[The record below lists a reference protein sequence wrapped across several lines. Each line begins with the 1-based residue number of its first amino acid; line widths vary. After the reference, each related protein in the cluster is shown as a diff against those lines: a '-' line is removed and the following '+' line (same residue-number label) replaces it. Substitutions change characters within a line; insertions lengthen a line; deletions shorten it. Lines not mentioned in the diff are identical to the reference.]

1 MKQFVQT
8 AFKTPMFLVFA
19 FVLCLYGFSAL
30 GRPAEINTY
39 AVVTSIGIDSTD
51 DEENRYE
58 ISLLTFIPIAEQNF
72 TETYKVVSAKGRSVS
87 EAMDFAGLHI
97 GRQVG
102 LSHVKL
108 VVIDKNLINDDI
120 SNYLDYLSR
129 SKNMSASTRIIVSD
143 SSAKDFLNAAQKLD
157 SESSIKVSELI
168 NFNSEYIYSADST
181 FETFFKGLF
190 GPTRVSLIPYLKLEE
205 KSVDGISVFADNEQ
219 GGSGQDQKS
228 GSTTTQ
234 ELEKIVNNGDTMI
247 FKDGK
252 FKTMIDGKDAKKINL
267 IRGDFK
273 TGSIEVYNFSNEDF
287 DNVNLVFEIFNK
299 KIKYKVV
306 YENDIP
312 IFMID
317 MKLTLSL
324 SEIQNPNGMIE
335 KNVEFFVISDK
346 EMEAISQKVNSSMA
360 QALEIMRENQV
371 DIIDFYTYMHNSNK
385 VEFQKFL
392 DSLDDKDNYLSHIV
406 FKSSITVYSK

>member
-8 AFKTPMFLVFA
+8 AFKTPMFFVFV

-51 DEENRYE
+51 DEENKYE

-143 SSAKDFLNAAQKLD
+143 SSAKD
-157 SESSIKVSELI
+157 
-168 NFNSEYIYSADST
+168 YI
-181 FETFFKGLF
+181 
-190 GPTRVSLIPYLKLEE
+190 
-205 KSVDGISVFADNEQ
+205 
-219 GGSGQDQKS
+219 
-228 GSTTTQ
+228 
-234 ELEKIVNNGDTMI
+234 
-247 FKDGK
+247 
-252 FKTMIDGKDAKKINL
+252 
-267 IRGDFK
+267 
-273 TGSIEVYNFSNEDF
+273 
-287 DNVNLVFEIFNK
+287 
-299 KIKYKVV
+299 
-306 YENDIP
+306 
-312 IFMID
+312 
-317 MKLTLSL
+317 
-324 SEIQNPNGMIE
+324 
-335 KNVEFFVISDK
+335 
-346 EMEAISQKVNSSMA
+346 
-360 QALEIMRENQV
+360 
-371 DIIDFYTYMHNSNK
+371 
-385 VEFQKFL
+385 
-392 DSLDDKDNYLSHIV
+392 
-406 FKSSITVYSK
+406 SK